1 MSYKLL
7 WYSIPSLFDTS
18 SGAAIRC
25 RLMLKKLQERGI
37 EVHIITAGIAD
48 DPSGITATMSKIQQA
63 VAEQTK
69 PEQTPPDSIRFDL
82 DGMSYLLIPTHS
94 SNFEEINQK
103 EQSQLYAHF
112 CNELMTFQPD
122 LIMGYSGDVFSAS
135 LRHEAKSRGIPVVY
149 ALCNGSHL
157 TFGFP
162 DCDLVFTTSQATC
175 DFYKE
180 RTGIKV
186 KAVGNFIDPAMVLAT
201 PEERKPEYVTMIN
214 PSPAKG
220 IAIFIKLILAYSARH
235 PEEQQ
240 KFLLVKSRG
249 NFVNIMRSLHLPN
262 GTPLLQS
269 HGQIAADT
277 SEQEWEQLIL
287 QALPQLYLAEHTPH
301 IAAVYGLTKALVAP
315 SVWHESWGRVATEA
329 NINGIPALVSN
340 SGGLPEA
347 IGIDQ
352 TLDHKQVMPTYGR
365 RNCAM
370 GRCLR
375 AAAA

>member
-7 WYSIPSLFDTS
+7 WYSLPSLFDTS

-37 EVHIITAGIAD
+37 DVHIV
-48 DPSGITATMSKIQQA
+48 TATGADHPTGISATMDELKQAMAQQQNNPNA
-63 VAEQTK
+63 AM
-69 PEQTPPDSIRFDL
+69 PESIRFNL
-82 DGMSYLLIPTHS
+82 DGMPYLLVPTHS
-94 SNFEEINQK
+94 TMYAECNLK
-103 EQSQLYAHF
+103 EFTLLHSYF
-112 CNELMTFQPD
+112 CHELMTFQPD
-122 LIMGYSGDVFSAS
+122 LIMGYGEDLFSTVS
-135 LRHEAKSRGIPVVY
+135 RHEAKSRGIPVVY
-149 ALCNGSHL
+149 ALCNGSQL
-157 TFGFP
+157 SYNFP
-162 DCDLVFTTSQATC
+162 DCDLIFTTSQATC
-175 DFYKE
+175 DYYKE
-180 RTGIKV
+180 KSGIKA
-186 KAVGNFIDPAMVLAT
+186 KAVGNFIDPAMVLAS

-214 PSPAKG
+214 PSPSKG
-220 IAIFIKLILAYSARH
+220 LAIFIKLILAYSARH

-249 NFVNIMRSLHLPN
+249 NFVN
-262 GTPLLQS
+262 T
-269 HGQIAADT
+269 DT

-347 IGIDQ
+347 IDIDH
-352 TLDHKQVMPTYGR
+352 TLDHKQG
-365 RNCAM
+365 
-370 GRCLR
+370 G
-375 AAAA
+375 